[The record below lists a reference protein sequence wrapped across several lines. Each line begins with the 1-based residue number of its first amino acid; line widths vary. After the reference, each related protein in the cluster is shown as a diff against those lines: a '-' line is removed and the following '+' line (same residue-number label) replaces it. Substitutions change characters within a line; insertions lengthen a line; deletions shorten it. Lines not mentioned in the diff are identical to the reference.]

1 MGNIKRPKSMIAFHV
16 DAKEAIEAL
25 KAQYKSLSKQE
36 MDRAVSLAFNAQM
49 GKNKTALRKHLQ
61 AKYPQAALRV
71 SGYNQGKGI
80 TMKKATRSSLY
91 AVMYVAS
98 KPIAL
103 IHFGAKDTERGVSV
117 EVTKGKRKTL
127 PFAFIAKGR
136 YPNKNVLGRSPEG
149 GKAYQDGRFINR
161 TKRVNSKPHDL
172 PIAKL
177 VGPKVGQPDA
187 SFFELL
193 KRKSEDELPER
204 MQSFFDKIYTG
215 KLH

>member
-1 MGNIKRPKSMIAFHV
+1 MIAFHV
-16 DAKEAIEAL
+16 DAKEGIEAL

-36 MDRAVSLAFNAQM
+36 VYRAVALSFNAQM
-49 GKNKTALRKHLQ
+49 GKNKTALRRHLQ
-61 AKYPQAALRV
+61 AKYPQTALRV

-103 IHFGAKDTERGVSV
+103 IHFGAKDTESGVSV

-136 YPNKNVLGRSPEG
+136 YPTKNVLGKSPQG
-149 GKAYQDGRFINR
+149 GRAYKDGQFMNR

-177 VGPKVGQPDA
+177 VGPKVGQPD
-187 SFFELL
+187 SQFFEEL
-193 KRKSEDELPER
+193 KRKSESELPGR
-204 MQSFFDKIYTG
+204 MQTFFDKIYTG